1 MLGGVAIVLSAMSAG
16 TTAADYKPV
25 RCSVRQLYAGRPLHA
40 AVVAAPSEPVPE
52 TALNPATVAALN
64 AVLTTIRAKTGAP
77 AVTAA
82 VSIEGK
88 GLWASG
94 DPAPLFWAS
103 AGKTFTAVVILQ
115 LAQEGKLSLNDPVSR
130 WISDVPNGDVATV
143 RDLLAHTAG
152 LFSANEDVEA
162 RASPRY
168 RDVEESLA
176 IARRHGAMFCPGA
189 NWRYSNTGYGLLGEI
204 IRLVDHR
211 SVDEAINARIIV
223 PLRLTS
229 LRALAPGGGAVG
241 VASLVSAKEK
251 PIDPSWAGAAGPIVG
266 SAADMVRFWAALLR
280 GQLIRRDLVEQ
291 MTATLYPMFDAGTF
305 YGLGAMAFDV
315 RDRDKGILWI
325 GHAGGTPGANALV
338 AYSPSD
344 HAFVAVALTGD
355 GSATAAANALLKA
368 LPH

>member
-1 MLGGVAIVLSAMSAG
+1 MLSVVSAG
-16 TTAADYKPV
+16 ASAADYKPV
-25 RCSVRQLYAGRPLHA
+25 RCTVRQPYAGRPLHPA
-40 AVVAAPSEPVPE
+40 IVAAPSEPVPE
-52 TALNPATVAALN
+52 TALQPATVAGLD
-64 AVLTTIRAKTGAP
+64 AVLTTIRAKSGAP
-77 AVTAA
+77 ALTAA
-82 VSIEGK
+82 VGIEGK
-88 GLWASG
+88 GLWSTG
-94 DPAPLFWAS
+94 DTAPLFWAS

-115 LAQEGKLSLNDPVSR
+115 LAQEGKLSLDDPVSR
-130 WISDVPNGDVATV
+130 WIRDVPNGDVASV

-152 LFSANEDVEA
+152 LFSANEDVKA
-162 RASPRY
+162 RARPRY

-189 NWRYSNTGYGLLGEI
+189 SWRYSNTGYGLLGEI
-204 IRLVDHR
+204 IQLVDQR

-280 GQLIRRDLVEQ
+280 GQLIKRELVEQ
-291 MTATLYPMFDAGTF
+291 MTATLYPMFDPGTF
-305 YGLGAMAFDV
+305 YGLGAMVFSV
-315 RDRDKGILWI
+315 RDHDREILWM

-355 GSATAAANALLKA
+355 GSAAAAANALLKA
-368 LPH
+368 LPR